1 MKILTKKKEKKIN
14 DNLCNISKS
23 YLCAS
28 RKLTEIE
35 QLVLKAKSST
45 TNKKTLAIIQDIMF
59 NLKLIER
66 HHNGIYV
73 GLYEMSD
80 KILPEAIASEN
91 CDDGEKDRA

>member
-1 MKILTKKKEKKIN
+1 MKILTKKKEKEIN

-28 RKLTEIE
+28 RKLTEVE
-35 QLVLKAKSST
+35 QLVLKAKTST
-45 TNKKTLAIIQDIMF
+45 TNKKTLAIIQDIIF
-59 NLKLIER
+59 NIKLIER

-91 CDDGEKDRA
+91 YDDGEKDRA

>member
-1 MKILTKKKEKKIN
+1 MKILTKKKEKEIN
-14 DNLCNISKS
+14 DNLYNISKS

-28 RKLTEIE
+28 RKLTEVG
-35 QLVLKAKSST
+35 QLALKARSST
-45 TNKKTLAIIQDIMF
+45 TNKKTLAIIQDIIF

-91 CDDGEKDRA
+91 YDEDGENRA

>member
-45 TNKKTLAIIQDIMF
+45 TNKKTLSIIQDIMF

-91 CDDGEKDRA
+91 CDEDEEARA

>member
-14 DNLCNISKS
+14 DNIYNISKS

-28 RKLTEIE
+28 RKLTEVE

-45 TNKKTLAIIQDIMF
+45 TNKKTLAIIQDIML

-80 KILPEAIASEN
+80 KILPEAIVSEN
-91 CDDGEKDRA
+91 CEEAEKDRA

>member
-1 MKILTKKKEKKIN
+1 MKILTKKKEKEIN
-14 DNLCNISKS
+14 DNIYNISKS

-28 RKLTEIE
+28 RKLTEVE
-35 QLVLKAKSST
+35 QLVLKAKTST

-80 KILPEAIASEN
+80 KILPEAIVSEN
-91 CDDGEKDRA
+91 CDEDEEARA

>member
-1 MKILTKKKEKKIN
+1 MKILTKKKEKEIN

-28 RKLTEIE
+28 RKLTEVE
-35 QLVLKAKSST
+35 QLLLKAKSST

-59 NLKLIER
+59 NIKLIER

-73 GLYEMSD
+73 GIYEMSD

-91 CDDGEKDRA
+91 YDEDVENRA

>member
-1 MKILTKKKEKKIN
+1 MKILTKKKEKEIN
-14 DNLCNISKS
+14 DNIYDISKS

-28 RKLTEIE
+28 KKLSELE

-59 NLKLIER
+59 NLRLMGR

-73 GLYEMSD
+73 GIYEMSD

-91 CDDGEKDRA
+91 YDEDGENRA

>member
-1 MKILTKKKEKKIN
+1 MKILTKKKEKEFN

-28 RKLTEIE
+28 RKLTKIE

-59 NLKLIER
+59 NIKLMER

-91 CDDGEKDRA
+91 CDEDEEARA